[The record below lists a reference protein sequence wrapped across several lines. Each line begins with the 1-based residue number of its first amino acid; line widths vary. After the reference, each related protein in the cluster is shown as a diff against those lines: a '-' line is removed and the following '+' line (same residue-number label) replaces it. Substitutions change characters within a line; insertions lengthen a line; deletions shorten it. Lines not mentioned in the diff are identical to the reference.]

1 MEDISKVL
9 KQAGFK
15 PVVCAQNGNL
25 TPQETDHIE
34 KIQEDVKNYLK
45 KIDKAYKASKHSTL
59 RFDAPIKR
67 KSCKSGIKKFLNQNQ
82 HQ

>member
-1 MEDISKVL
+1 MKDISTIF
-9 KQAGFK
+9 KQVGFK
-15 PVVCAQNGNL
+15 PVVCAQSGSL
-25 TPQETDHIE
+25 TPQEKDHIE

-67 KSCKSGIKKFLNQNQ
+67 RSYKSGIKRFLNQNQ
-82 HQ
+82 YQ